1 MGESSV
7 KTMAIIE
14 KADQAS
20 QFIKDVLDGKVK
32 DGKASSEIPERA
44 NRLAEKK
51 LGHKIKTHSI
61 SANEVRHINKNHGVN
76 GKKNTENSIPLRN
89 EDIALL
95 PYIMAAPDRVEK
107 GSTKADG
114 TESIRYYKNLGNGYI
129 VVVEQEGRF
138 DVGDMEAIPTCAER
152 PDNKKSH
159 PTNVSD
165 ARKNRPLNSTSQP
178 APTSTTET
186 GTVIISPNDTAKI
199 KQDFENAVKKVRR
212 AIGRRFPKR
221 ERADPDCELQCKDNK
236 IIERCEE
243 RPNKICSRFWF

>member
-1 MGESSV
+1 
-7 KTMAIIE
+7 
-14 KADQAS
+14 
-20 QFIKDVLDGKVK
+20 
-32 DGKASSEIPERA
+32 
-44 NRLAEKK
+44 
-51 LGHKIKTHSI
+51 
-61 SANEVRHINKNHGVN
+61 
-76 GKKNTENSIPLRN
+76 
-89 EDIALL
+89 
-95 PYIMAAPDRVEK
+95 MAAPDRVEK

-138 DVGDMEAIPTCAER
+138 DVGDMEAITMWAER
-152 PDNKKSH
+152 TDNKKSH

-199 KQDFENAVKKVRR
+199 KQDFESAVKKVRR